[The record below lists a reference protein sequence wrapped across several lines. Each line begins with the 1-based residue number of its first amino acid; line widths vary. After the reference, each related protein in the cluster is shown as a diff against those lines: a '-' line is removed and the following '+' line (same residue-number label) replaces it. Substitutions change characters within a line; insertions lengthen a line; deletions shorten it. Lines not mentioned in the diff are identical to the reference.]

1 MAAYRVPYL
10 LAGGSLLLKT
20 ESKYYEHFY
29 RDLKPFEHYVPVKED
44 LSDLME
50 RITWARENDA
60 EAKKI
65 AENAVRDLL

>member
-1 MAAYRVPYL
+1 M
-10 LAGGSLLLKT
+10 LLKA

-44 LSDLME
+44 LSDLEE
-50 RITWARENDA
+50 RIMWARENDA

-65 AENAVRDLL
+65 AENAVSNL